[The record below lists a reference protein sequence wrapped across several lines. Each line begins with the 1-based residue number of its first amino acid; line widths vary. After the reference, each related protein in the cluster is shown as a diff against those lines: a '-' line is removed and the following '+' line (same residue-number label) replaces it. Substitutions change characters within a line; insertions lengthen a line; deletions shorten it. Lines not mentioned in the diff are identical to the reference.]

1 MNARS
6 ALFDLYGDHLV
17 ARGGAAPI
25 AALVRLLAPLAIAAP
40 AVRTAVSRM
49 VRQDWLTPVRLTAG
63 PGYRLTPQAEQ
74 RLSAAAQRI
83 YRRDVRE
90 WDGRWHLLVL
100 DPTGRRGTPD
110 RTRGALSYLGY
121 APLRDDTWVS
131 PRESAEVDAVLATA
145 KVSARRFRAELEGDD
160 AALAAGVWDLESLD
174 KAYTR
179 WLEEARMLVGDPTDP
194 RSDEEAF
201 TIRTRLVHEWRKF
214 LFSDPGLPRSLLPTP
229 WAGDAAA
236 EFFDVHAAA
245 LQPATERFVDACLAA
260 NGGAHE
266 RR

>member
-17 ARGGAAPI
+17 ARGGEAPV
-25 AALVRLLAPLAIAAP
+25 AALVKLLAPLAIAAP

-63 PGYRLTPQAEQ
+63 PGYRLTPLAEQ

-83 YRRDVRE
+83 YRRGVSE
-90 WDGRWHLLVL
+90 WDGRWSLLVL
-100 DPTGRRGTPD
+100 DLTGQ
-110 RTRGALSYLGY
+110 RGARDRIRSALGYLGY

-131 PRESAEVDAVLATA
+131 PRESAEVDTVLAAA
-145 KVSARRFRAELEGDD
+145 KVSARRFRAQLEGDD
-160 AALAAGVWDLESLD
+160 AALAAGAWDLESLD
-174 KAYTR
+174 KSYTR
-179 WLEEARMLVGDPTDP
+179 WLEDARVLVGYPTDP
-194 RSDEEAF
+194 RTDEVSF

-214 LFSDPGLPRSLLPTP
+214 LFTDPGLPRTLLPAE

-245 LQPATERFVDACLAA
+245 LKPAAERYVDACLAA
-260 NGGAHE
+260 NGGTNE